1 MHMGPTSSALLLPE
15 TEPSAYNIASL
26 LFFFESM
33 SFYLPTESDTAGK
46 SLVNLFG
53 NLCKAYVPAPLDEDL
68 ARFNRLLREMETSRP
83 DELTRLFSAAKQPMA
98 TGQIRDKD
106 EISSD
111 SVFSVLHSKTEMK
124 ISAEHKERLW
134 QARLI
139 LKLAEIL
146 DRRETEVRQGLARV
160 ALSEQRVFA
169 SLEGISD
176 MDTDDLAELAELNK
190 PKLAPGTKSG
200 LAELTMDASVLLT
213 PLRVKAWAELFLADT
228 TPHRPPVIVA
238 ANAECGSILLDNC
251 GDTWGLSPVKLFT
264 LYLPTFPGLAA
275 EKSAANDYMKCRNK
289 LRAAAIV
296 QLEYFENF
304 FNESAAYAQPLPGN
318 HIAILGEY
326 ADSWNNTVKTGLPAI
341 TRELKTLDF
350 YRLPGISLTS
360 LFQKLYHLGPV
371 HAAARKD
378 HPSTILAILQD

>member
-26 LFFFESM
+26 LFFFKSM

-68 ARFNRLLREMETSRP
+68 PRFNRLLREMETSRP
-83 DELTRLFSAAKQPMA
+83 DDLARLFSAAKQPMA

-111 SVFSVLHSKTEMK
+111 SVFSVLHSKTAMK

-139 LKLAEIL
+139 LKLGEIL

-169 SLEGISD
+169 SLEGVSD
-176 MDTDDLAELAELNK
+176 MDTDDLAELPELNK

-200 LAELTMDASVLLT
+200 LAELTMDASVLLA

-360 LFQKLYHLGPV
+360 LFQKLYHLEPV
-371 HAAARKD
+371 HDAARKD
-378 HPSTILAILQD
+378 HQSTILAILQD